1 MALQGKVISVC
12 VCIYTCFNTVCVY
25 NIHCGSH
32 SPAAGSMPCEPLVLL
47 GKLSPDDDSQGDQYS
62 GEIIFSDGTG
72 SVVCEV
78 SRTVLSMIIALCI

>member
-12 VCIYTCFNTVCVY
+12 VCVCMHITVCVY

-32 SPAAGSMPCEPLVLL
+32 SLAAGSMPCEPLVLL
-47 GKLSPDDDSQGDQYS
+47 GRLSPDDNSQGDQYS

-72 SVVCEV
+72 SIVCEV